1 MKKIKI
7 YQYTKC
13 GTCRKAL
20 KYLEKN
26 KLPYEMVPIVDQ
38 PPTKK
43 ELKSA
48 LDLLKGDL
56 RKLFNTSGVV
66 YREMKLSQKIKTM
79 DSKKAIELLN
89 SNGKLV
95 KRPFVL
101 INKRLLVGFNEEEWN
116 EALKS

>member
-7 YQYTKC
+7 YQYPKC
-13 GTCRKAL
+13 GTCRKAM
-20 KYLEKN
+20 KFLEKN
-26 KLPYEMVPIVDQ
+26 KLAYEMIHIVDQ

-43 ELKSA
+43 ELKNA
-48 LDLLKGDL
+48 LDYFEGDL

-79 DSKKAIELLN
+79 TPKQAIDLLN

-101 INKRLLVGFNEEEWN
+101 TNKGPLVGFNEELWN
-116 EALKS
+116 AVLQS

>member
-13 GTCRKAL
+13 GTCRKAM

-43 ELKSA
+43 ELKNA
-48 LDLLKGDL
+48 LDHLNGDL

-79 DSKKAIELLN
+79 DSKQAIDLLN

-95 KRPFVL
+95 KRPFML
-101 INKRLLVGFNEEEWN
+101 TNKGPLVGFNEEEWN
-116 EALKS
+116 ETLHS